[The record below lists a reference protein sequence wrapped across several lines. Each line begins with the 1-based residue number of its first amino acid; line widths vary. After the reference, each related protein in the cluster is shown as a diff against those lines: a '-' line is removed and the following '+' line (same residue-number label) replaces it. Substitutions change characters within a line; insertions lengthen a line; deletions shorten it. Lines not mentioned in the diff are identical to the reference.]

1 MSTLRS
7 HPLLLGVAPTEE
19 AAAVASRRA
28 RPSAKTPRA
37 PSCRRRACRDPC
49 RCRDRGGGLARAT
62 AVEATLTSR
71 GARRHR
77 HALHSF

>member
-19 AAAVASRRA
+19 AAAVAN
-28 RPSAKTPRA
+28 
-37 PSCRRRACRDPC
+37 RRAC
-49 RCRDRGGGLARAT
+49 GGLARAT
-62 AVEATLTSR
+62 AVEVTLTSR

-77 HALHSF
+77 HALHAF